1 MSSEYEIL
9 LVEDSPYDAELT
21 IRALLSKNIS
31 NALLHVKD
39 GEEALDFI
47 HSRGKF
53 LERGE
58 GNYPHL
64 ILLDLKLPK
73 IGGIE
78 VLKELKSDDKTK
90 KIPTIVFTS
99 SKEISDISE
108 CYRLGVNSYIV
119 KPVDFDVY
127 TTMVGHAGIYW
138 TQINQSFR

>member
-1 MSSEYEIL
+1 MIGQHEIL

-21 IRALLSKNIS
+21 IRALLSKNINS
-31 NALLHVKD
+31 NLLHVKD

-47 HSRGKF
+47 NSRGKF

-58 GNYPHL
+58 GNFPHL

-78 VLKELKSDDKTK
+78 VLKELKNNDLTR

-127 TTMVGHAGIYW
+127 NTMVGHVGIYW